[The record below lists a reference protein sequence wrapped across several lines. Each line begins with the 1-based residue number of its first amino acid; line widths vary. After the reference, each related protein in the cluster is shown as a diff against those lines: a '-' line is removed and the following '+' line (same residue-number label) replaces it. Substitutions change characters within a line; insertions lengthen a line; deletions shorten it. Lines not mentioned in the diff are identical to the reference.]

1 MPAKTP
7 TTKPGISRSCWWSWS
22 AWSQRTQGK
31 YARKYIGRWG
41 LGVLRIGDFRG
52 VIEAWGNSLSK
63 RVVSKLYGV
72 NATIII
78 FVFVLYCIVR
88 VVFIIVLKGYFVLN

>member
-1 MPAKTP
+1 M
-7 TTKPGISRSCWWSWS
+7 
-22 AWSQRTQGK
+22 
-31 YARKYIGRWG
+31 RKYIGRWG

-52 VIEAWGNSLSK
+52 VTEVWGDSLSK

-88 VVFIIVLKGYFVLN
+88 VVFIIVLKGYFVLNLNFTLSKHDRGYIITSATWMIELLNSNWYLI